1 MKTLPSPLAQSEHN
15 RTSTAR
21 TTTATTGHSKIGQQR
36 PRLDKRAQTGAQS
49 SQKEGN
55 TENSS
60 ELIVYIIF

>member
-15 RTSTAR
+15 TTSTAR
-21 TTTATTGHSKIGQQR
+21 TTTGTTGNSKIGQ
-36 PRLDKRAQTGAQS
+36 RLDKRAQTGAQS
-49 SQKEGN
+49 SQRQGN